1 MIMVPTV
8 LPFFLDACAADSS
21 ACKALTHLCCSGEAY
36 PKYIVNS
43 SLPCLVPMFALHGVF
58 AVLAAHAAVRGADLL
73 RCRLMH
79 VT

>member
-36 PKYIVNS
+36 PKYFVDS
-43 SLPCLVPMFALHGVF
+43 SPPCLVPMIALHAIF
-58 AVLAAHAAVRGADLL
+58 AFLAVHAAVTGADLL
-73 RCRLMH
+73 RHRLVH

>member
-8 LPFFLDACAADSS
+8 LPYFLDACAADSS

-36 PKYIVNS
+36 PKYVIIS
-43 SLPCLVPMFALHGVF
+43 SPPCLVPMIALHAVF
-58 AVLAAHAAVRGADLL
+58 AFLAVYAAHPGTNLL
-73 RCRLMH
+73 RHGLVH

>member
-36 PKYIVNS
+36 PKYVIIS
-43 SLPCLVPMFALHGVF
+43 SPPCRVAAIALHAVF
-58 AVLAAHAAVRGADLL
+58 AFLAVHAVAGADLL
-73 RCRLMH
+73 RHTLVH
-79 VT
+79 GT

>member
-36 PKYIVNS
+36 PKYIVDS
-43 SLPCLVPMFALHGVF
+43 SPPCLLAMTALHAVF
-58 AVLAAHAAVRGADLL
+58 AFLAVHAAVTGADLL
-73 RCRLMH
+73 RCIPVH
-79 VT
+79 VP

>member
-43 SLPCLVPMFALHGVF
+43 SPLCLDPMIALHAVF
-58 AVLAAHAAVRGADLL
+58 AFLAVHAAHTGTNLL
-73 RCRLMH
+73 RHGLVH